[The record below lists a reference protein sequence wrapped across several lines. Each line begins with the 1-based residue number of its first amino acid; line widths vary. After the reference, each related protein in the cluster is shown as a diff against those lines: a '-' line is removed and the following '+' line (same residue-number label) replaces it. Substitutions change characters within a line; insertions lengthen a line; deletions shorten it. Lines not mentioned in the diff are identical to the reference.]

1 MIGRFVDW
9 TVLLAALIGLAA
21 TGWWAVYQGPNNAEA
36 LQNKL
41 KQQADTTLL
50 EAGHSWAS
58 VIVDGQSAVLTG
70 ASPNFEAAEEALSS
84 LGPASLVYGGFTVLR
99 SDILSAQ
106 PVSPYIWT
114 AERFPDGTLSLSGH
128 VPAQEISD
136 NLLRKAEEIA
146 PGRVSSDLTVSPGA
160 PRGGWEDVADL
171 GLSQLSLLRHG
182 KVNLED
188 LNLTVTGEVDGVN
201 SEIVGRVREAVRQV
215 PAPFSGISDIVT
227 GFEWWAILAQDKIE
241 LNGSVANDADRQ
253 RILDVATASF
263 DGVVHDNMTIEPGN
277 RSAWRDTV
285 IVAFPQ
291 FAQFEQGV
299 LSAKSDPAQIMVRG
313 RAYES
318 VVAFLK
324 SDLDKGSLPVDMRV
338 DELTRTV
345 TELEGLDLS
354 DATSLTCQEGF
365 NSVMSANSVLFESGS
380 ATIDRASGATLD
392 KVMFVAN
399 RCANF
404 RFSILGHTD
413 STGDRDR
420 NVQLSKARADAVKDY
435 LTNRGILAERVETTG
450 VGPDLPVADNETVAG
465 RAKNR
470 RIEFK
475 LFEEG

>member
-1 MIGRFVDW
+1 M
-9 TVLLAALIGLAA
+9 
-21 TGWWAVYQGPNNAEA
+21 
-36 LQNKL
+36 
-41 KQQADTTLL
+41 
-50 EAGHSWAS
+50 
-58 VIVDGQSAVLTG
+58 
-70 ASPNFEAAEEALSS
+70 
-84 LGPASLVYGGFTVLR
+84 
-99 SDILSAQ
+99 
-106 PVSPYIWT
+106 
-114 AERFPDGTLSLSGH
+114 
-128 VPAQEISD
+128 
-136 NLLRKAEEIA
+136 
-146 PGRVSSDLTVSPGA
+146 
-160 PRGGWEDVADL
+160 
-171 GLSQLSLLRHG
+171 
-182 KVNLED
+182 
-188 LNLTVTGEVDGVN
+188 TVTGEVDGVN

-291 FAQFEQGV
+291 FAQFEQGE

-324 SDLDKGSLPVDMRV
+324 SDLDKSSLPVDMRV